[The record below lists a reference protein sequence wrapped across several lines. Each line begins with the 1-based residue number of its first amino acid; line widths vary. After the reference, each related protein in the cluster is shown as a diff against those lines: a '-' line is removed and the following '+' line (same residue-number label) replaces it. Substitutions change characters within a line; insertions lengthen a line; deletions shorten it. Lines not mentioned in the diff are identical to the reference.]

1 MKYVTKNNQQES
13 LMQSINKIVALV
25 FGSFSDSR
33 GKQEKTD
40 LDEAVIGTQ
49 ATAAWGYGVAAA
61 ARSYSD
67 QIISSDGLS
76 QKC

>member
-1 MKYVTKNNQQES
+1 
-13 LMQSINKIVALV
+13 MQSINKNVALV

-40 LDEAVIGTQ
+40 LDEAVIVAQ
-49 ATAAWGYGVAAA
+49 ETAAWGYGVA

-67 QIISSDGLS
+67 QIISSGGLS
-76 QKC
+76 QKGQPKVTYHALKFS

>member
-1 MKYVTKNNQQES
+1 M
-13 LMQSINKIVALV
+13 ALV

-40 LDEAVIGTQ
+40 LDEAVIVAQ
-49 ATAAWGYGVAAA
+49 ETAAWGYGVA

-67 QIISSDGLS
+67 QIISSGGLS
-76 QKC
+76 QKGQPKVTYHPLKFS

>member
-1 MKYVTKNNQQES
+1 MSKKNNQQES
-13 LMQSINKIVALV
+13 LVQSINKNVELV
-25 FGSFSDSR
+25 LGSFSDSR

-49 ATAAWGYGVAAA
+49 AMAAWAYGVAEA

-67 QIISSDGLS
+67 QIISSGGLS
-76 QKC
+76 QKW